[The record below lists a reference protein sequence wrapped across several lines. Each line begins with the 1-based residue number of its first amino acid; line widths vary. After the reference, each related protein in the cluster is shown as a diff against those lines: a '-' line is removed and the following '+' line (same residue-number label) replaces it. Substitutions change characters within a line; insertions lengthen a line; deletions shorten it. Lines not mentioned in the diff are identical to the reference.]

1 MLPLA
6 AGGNCL
12 AQNTWI
18 CGRYLSTRSGDI
30 LAALRQ
36 HITLTLVAVVL
47 GLLIAVPVALAVRR
61 WRWSEGPV
69 LGLTSVL
76 YTLPS
81 IALFGLLVPFT
92 GLTTRTVEIGLVIYS
107 LVILVRNIL
116 AGLDGVPAE
125 VTEAARG
132 MGYSPARML
141 LRVELPLALPT
152 IVAGL
157 RIATVSTIALV
168 TVGAVIGNGGLG
180 DLIYD
185 ALGSNFKAEVLTA
198 SVLCVA
204 LAVLAD
210 VLLLVLQRALTPW
223 RRSAR

>member
-6 AGGNCL
+6 AGNCL

-18 CGRYLSTRSGDI
+18 CGRYLSTRQGDI

-36 HITLTLVAVVL
+36 HITLTLVAVVV
-47 GLLIAVPVALAVRR
+47 GLLIAIPVALVVRR
-61 WRWSEGPV
+61 WRWSEGPI
-69 LGLTSVL
+69 LGFTSVL

-125 VTEAARG
+125 VKEAARG
-132 MGYSPARML
+132 MGYSSGRML
-141 LRVELPLALPT
+141 LQVELPLALPT

-204 LAVLAD
+204 LAVVAD
-210 VLLLVLQRALTPW
+210 LLLLVLQRSLTPW
-223 RRSAR
+223 RRAAR

>member
-1 MLPLA
+1 MR
-6 AGGNCL
+6 
-12 AQNTWI
+12 QNAWI
-18 CGRYLSTRSGDI
+18 CGEYLSTRRDDI

-36 HITLTLVAVVL
+36 HVTLTVVSVLL
-47 GLLIAVPVALAVRR
+47 GLLVAVPVALAVRK
-61 WRWSEGPV
+61 WRWTEGGV
-69 LGLTSVL
+69 LGVTSVL

-81 IALFGLLVPFT
+81 IALFALLVPFT
-92 GLTTRTVEIGLVIYS
+92 GLTARTVEIGLVIYS

-116 AGLDGVPAE
+116 TGLDGVPEE
-125 VTEAARG
+125 VREAARG
-132 MGYSPARML
+132 MGYGPMRML

-152 IVAGL
+152 IIAGL

-180 DLIYD
+180 NLIYD

-204 LAVLAD
+204 LAVVAD
-210 VLLLVLQRALTPW
+210 LSLLGVQRLLTPW
-223 RRSAR
+223 QRGLR

>member
-1 MLPLA
+1 MSLLS
-6 AGGNCL
+6 AGGCL
-12 AQNTWI
+12 RQNAWI
-18 CGRYLSTRSGDI
+18 CGEYLSTRRDDI

-36 HITLTLVAVVL
+36 HVTLTVVSVLL
-47 GLLIAVPVALAVRR
+47 GLLVAVPVALAVRK
-61 WRWSEGPV
+61 WRWTEGGV
-69 LGLTSVL
+69 LGVTSVL

-81 IALFGLLVPFT
+81 IALFALLVPFT
-92 GLTTRTVEIGLVIYS
+92 GLTARTVEIGLVIYS

-116 AGLDGVPAE
+116 TGLDGVPEE
-125 VTEAARG
+125 VREAARG
-132 MGYSPARML
+132 MGYGSTRML

-152 IVAGL
+152 IIAGL

-180 DLIYD
+180 NLIYD

-204 LAVLAD
+204 LAVVAD
-210 VLLLVLQRALTPW
+210 LSLLGVQRLLTPW
-223 RRSAR
+223 QRGLR